1 VSDNDEGAYGDY
13 YEVESFDQ
21 LCRDLLSANSSRYQA
36 QAEELLKYGH
46 LEGELNGHK
55 YAYKLERNDC
65 LFTLVLSP
73 SAEFKQYARTYLH
86 WRKSK
91 KKEYIPLFFAQCE
104 ATLLT
109 D

>member
-1 VSDNDEGAYGDY
+1 MIDNDEGAYTDY

-46 LEGELNGHK
+46 LEGELNGYK
-55 YAYKLERNDC
+55 YAYTLNRNHC
-65 LFTLVLSP
+65 LFTLIQP
-73 SAEFKQYARTYLH
+73 PGTEFKQYAGTYLH

-91 KKEYIPLFFAQCE
+91 KKEYISLFFAQCE